1 MASLSGSV
9 TTTNPDFNID
19 TTDGQG
25 NAITTTDWVH
35 WTNTGGTSQRKSGG
49 GSLISNYT
57 AFNGLE
63 NQFTGY
69 ARTISWTNGTPT
81 ASGSDQTGIYL
92 AATGAGS
99 GFTFTFPAD
108 SLVLRTAYVFIG
120 GFLST
125 LNFTAHLSDSSAT
138 DYTDNGGGD
147 TGANYVRNYKLTYQS
162 ASDSQTL
169 TITYSL
175 ASGAGNVNIFGASLV
190 VGVAG
195 ATFVPHQV
203 YMMPFL
209 AQ

>member
-120 GFLST
+120 GFQST
-125 LNFTAHLSDSSAT
+125 LNLRPISRIPPRRIIRIT
-138 DYTDNGGGD
+138 GG
-147 TGANYVRNYKLTYQS
+147 AIREPIMC
-162 ASDSQTL
+162 A
-169 TITYSL
+169 ITNSRINRPRIPKPSPLRIHWPVGPGMSISL
-175 ASGAGNVNIFGASLV
+175 G
-190 VGVAG
+190 
-195 ATFVPHQV
+195 P
-203 YMMPFL
+203 
-209 AQ
+209 